1 MSIVLYRVFGSDY
14 RQDHRFHV
22 LSAAIQIQKTGQDHH
37 FFPHMVAVGSHP
49 VQKQGK
55 GFLAHALLPRQA
67 AVIHDSIVGMD
78 YHKNRAVSTKS
89 FENTPLSAACKKKQG
104 KLWQKER
111 RLDGASPLDK
121 ATTAKKFRSHPQTIF
136 IPVLSRFAEYSC
148 NPKEA
153 ML

>member
-14 RQDHRFHV
+14 RQDHRLHV

-67 AVIHDSIVGMD
+67 AVIHDAFAQIHPVDMG
-78 YHKNRAVSTKS
+78 AVICSKP
-89 FENTPLSAACKKKQG
+89 PL
-104 KLWQKER
+104 L
-111 RLDGASPLDK
+111 
-121 ATTAKKFRSHPQTIF
+121 RS
-136 IPVLSRFAEYSC
+136 RDE
-148 NPKEA
+148 
-153 ML
+153 